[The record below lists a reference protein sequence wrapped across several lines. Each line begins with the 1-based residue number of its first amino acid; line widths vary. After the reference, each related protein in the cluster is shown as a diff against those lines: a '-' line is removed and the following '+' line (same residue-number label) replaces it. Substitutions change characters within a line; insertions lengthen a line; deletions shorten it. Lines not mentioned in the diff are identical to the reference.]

1 MIMTSF
7 MDRITES
14 ERWIGRVQH
23 GLDVLSEGLPGD
35 DASVLDKPAA
45 RPSRDAILSSIVE
58 GEILPRLARIRRNAA
73 PAAPDARPTTT
84 RHDSEAFIHLL
95 LTQDAAAAVAFID
108 ALRRNGVTPA
118 SLYLGIVANAAH
130 RLGDL
135 WQEDRCGFDQVAISM
150 GRLQIVLRSLSP
162 HFQME
167 ALRPA
172 RTDSVLLAPAPGE
185 QHTFGLL
192 MLAEFF
198 RREGWHVAGGPVMSA
213 KDVVGI
219 VRNSWIDVVGFSIGS
234 AGMLDGLADCVR
246 RVRRASCNAGLC
258 VMVGGPLFLMR
269 PDLVESLGAD
279 MVASDAAEAVRQAR
293 GLLAIRTASAD

>member
-7 MDRITES
+7 MDRITDS
-14 ERWIGRVQH
+14 GRWIGRVEH
-23 GLDVLSEGLPGD
+23 GLDVLSEDHPD
-35 DASVLDKPAA
+35 ENASRPDNPVV
-45 RPSRDAILSSIVE
+45 RPSRDAILSSIVQ
-58 GEILPRLARIRRNAA
+58 GEILPRLARMRRNAA
-73 PAAPDARPTTT
+73 RAAPDARPKTTQ
-84 RHDSEAFIHLL
+84 HDSDAFIHLL

-135 WQEDRCGFDQVAISM
+135 WQADRCGFDQVAISM

-162 HFQME
+162 HFQLE
-167 ALRPA
+167 AIRRA
-172 RTDSVLLAPAPGE
+172 KTETVLLAPAPGE

-198 RREGWHVAGGPVMSA
+198 RRDGWHVAGGPGMSA

-234 AGMLDGLADCVR
+234 VGMLDGLADCVR

-269 PDLVESLGAD
+269 PELVMNLGAD
-279 MVASDAAEAVRQAR
+279 MAASDAADAVRQAR
-293 GLLAIRTASAD
+293 GLLAIRAAAAD